1 MCVCVYVCMCVYVCV
16 CVYDNIAAIFA
27 SEEFV
32 SFLLGFYA
40 DFFNIFRWL
49 YSKYILC
56 EYFLN
61 VFYSKYLLKME
72 IYLDLNTFFLLGLLI
87 VSDIVSKDGL
97 GGILLG
103 LGFADWGYTDT

>member
-40 DFFNIFRWL
+40 DFFNIFR
-49 YSKYILC
+49 
-56 EYFLN
+56 
-61 VFYSKYLLKME
+61 
-72 IYLDLNTFFLLGLLI
+72 
-87 VSDIVSKDGL
+87 
-97 GGILLG
+97 
-103 LGFADWGYTDT
+103 